1 MATFQITSP
10 DGRTFEVTAPDG
22 TPKEEVL
29 KYAQANMPAVKQ
41 AGSALND
48 IPRQLGL
55 FARYAAEGAAQG
67 LELFTEPIRYFTDMV
82 TPERDLTTSDLVL
95 GKSRPPKSLPL
106 GLSVSNLADK
116 VGLPKP
122 KDATE
127 RVIGDASK
135 TLMSAA
141 TFGGGAK
148 KAADLTTG
156 GVSKVFASLA
166 DNLPQQFAAA
176 TGAGLAGGASREAGG
191 SPVQQGVSALVG
203 GLGGAGVYGAGK
215 SLTNAAT
222 NAVKS
227 LMPANQQQIDLK
239 LTNLLRQSGVDYGA
253 LSERMKQTLRSELQS
268 SLNAGDDLNPAAVSR
283 LLAFRQAGVTPT
295 RGMISQNPVQI
306 TREQNLAKMGANSS
320 DEGLQGLAQ
329 VQNRNNQTLI
339 GNLNQMGAAE
349 GDPIRAGEAVT
360 SSILG
365 RQSMLR
371 GAEQSAWDAAKGSP
385 GYTAPI
391 SAFPLSQVNAALGDE
406 ALMPFLNPQISR
418 YMEAFQTGQQPF
430 TPQAYRNLM
439 SMLSNEA
446 SKGGNEAAAAAL
458 AKRIL
463 VNADLRPAGFSN
475 PGSLPVTQQMGAAM
489 NMADDA
495 ARESIDAV
503 DAARRA
509 TRQAYEFEG
518 MNPLVRSVLSDGASS
533 DPQRIAQRF
542 VIGGTANEMQ
552 DVLRQVGPQGARTIR
567 DAVLNHL
574 KTKALSGAS
583 DEVGKF
589 SQSAFNNAMRSIG
602 ERKLSLIFTP
612 EELASLQN
620 NGRVAALMMSQPV
633 GSAVNNSN
641 SGALLLGRGYDAVK
655 AIAGKVPLGQSLV
668 VDPLNNL
675 SLSIN
680 TRRAQNV
687 LPGLLATQPAKP
699 IAAPMLLPAL
709 SAAGLLASPG
719 VERP

>member
-1 MATFQITSP
+1 MATFQITAP

-22 TPKEEVL
+22 TPQEEVL
-29 KYAQANMPAVKQ
+29 KYAQANMPAVEQ

-55 FARYAAEGAAQG
+55 AARHGAEGVASG
-67 LELFTEPIRYFTDMV
+67 LELFTEPVRYFTDKLMPGTKTV
-82 TPERDLTTSDLVL
+82 PLSSAV
-95 GKSRPPKSLPL
+95 SR
-106 GLSVSNLADK
+106 LADT

-122 KDATE
+122 KNATE
-127 RVIGDASK
+127 RVVADASK

-156 GVSKVFASLA
+156 AASKVFASLA

-191 SPVQQGVSALVG
+191 TPVQQGVSALVG
-203 GLGGAGVYGAGK
+203 GLGGAGAYSAGK
-215 SLTNAAT
+215 GLTNAAT
-222 NAVKS
+222 GAVKS

-329 VQNRNNQTLI
+329 VQNRNNQALI

-475 PGSLPVTQQMGAAM
+475 PGALPVTQQMGAAM

-552 DVLRQVGPQGARTIR
+552 DVLQQVGPQGARTIR

-589 SQSAFNNAMRSIG
+589 SQSSFNNALRSIG
-602 ERKLSLIFTP
+602 ERKLALIFTP
-612 EELASLQN
+612 EELASLRN

-687 LPGLLATQPAKP
+687 LPGLLAEQPTKP
-699 IAAPMLLPAL
+699 MAPTMLLPAL